1 MLTARESHA
10 QQIQSIESPNN
21 RLAKL
26 ATERVSLRIAGKTHH
41 RTGLLTRFAAH
52 CWVELLARAIA
63 LCSRHAHIRARVYH
77 NASRGSQAGDR
88 SDQPN
93 GHQRTRI
100 RSTNTNTRRRRP
112 AFAFKLFSL
121 WLLLHRLYDPC
132 WFIMGAG
139 SFT

>member
-1 MLTARESHA
+1 MLNKSNSIPCMVEP
-10 QQIQSIESPNN
+10 IESPNN
-21 RLAKL
+21 RFAKL

-41 RTGLLTRFAAH
+41 RTGFLARFAAH
-52 CWVELLARAIA
+52 CWVELVPRAIA

-77 NASRGSQAGDR
+77 NPSRGSQAGDE

-121 WLLLHRLYDPC
+121 WLLPHRL
-132 WFIMGAG
+132 FELNE
-139 SFT
+139 